1 MATASSSEHI
11 SIRRATPAD
20 AAALRRL
27 ARLDSAT
34 VPAGEVIVADI
45 GGELRAAVGVAD
57 GRAIADPFYETAA
70 LVGLLTVRARQIRAA
85 AAPRPTT
92 AWGRLRDRVETWS
105 ALSHRAA
112 TLHPTV

>member
-57 GRAIADPFYETAA
+57 GRAIADPFYETK
-70 LVGLLTVRARQIRAA
+70 LTI
-85 AAPRPTT
+85 
-92 AWGRLRDRVETWS
+92 GRYYIERVLPETS
-105 ALSHRAA
+105 GHLAKLKTGSDLMMKLPAEA
-112 TLHPTV
+112 F